1 MKKKYFTSWDDEDS
15 KSKCAEDLAK
25 EILNDPDLP
34 QIKSIVIGAW
44 SVDDMFDTTPDEIF
58 EMIVSNKEKFQHI
71 ESLFVG
77 AMGFED
83 CEISWICQGDYEELL
98 NALPNLKSLKIK
110 GANNR
115 PKKTFKLGKVDHK
128 NLEKLVIK
136 CSGLP
141 VEVVESLKV
150 ANLPNLKKLVLYLG
164 GPQYGYDCKISDFAA
179 LANKSLFPN
188 LNELGFV
195 NSKQQDEIVQV
206 ILDSDILPQLTTI
219 RISCGCLTD
228 KGGQLILDAAEAG
241 KLSNVK
247 KLDAE
252 YHYMSGKMMIKLK
265 ALPFKVNVS
274 DSQEPHIWREG
285 EEGDMYP
292 MITE

>member
-1 MKKKYFTSWDDEDS
+1 MEKKYFTEWEDGKDV
-15 KSKCAEDLAK
+15 KSIAQ
-25 EILNDPDLP
+25 EILNDTDLP
-34 QIKSIVIGAW
+34 QLKSIVIGIWQAEE
-44 SVDDMFDTTPDEIF
+44 MYETTPNTIF
-58 EMIVSNKEKFQHI
+58 EMMVNNKEKFQHI

-77 AMGFED
+77 DMES
-83 CEISWICQGDYEELL
+83 EENEVSWIFQGNYEELL

-110 GANNR
+110 GSE
-115 PKKTFKLGKVDHK
+115 KTFKLGKVDHK
-128 NLEKLVIK
+128 NLEELEII
-136 CSGLP
+136 CGGLP
-141 VEVVESLKV
+141 VCIVDSLKT
-150 ANLPNLKKLVLYLG
+150 ANLPSLKKLVLYLG
-164 GPQYGYDCKISDFAA
+164 VENYGYNCKVSDFAA

-195 NSKQQDEIVQV
+195 NSEQQDEIVQV

-241 KLSNVK
+241 KLSNLK

-252 YHYMSGKMMIKLK
+252 YHYMSKEMMEKLK
-265 ALPFKVNVS
+265 TLPFEINV
-274 DSQEPHIWREG
+274 DDQQEPYIWRKDEPG
-285 EEGDMYP
+285 EMYP